1 MHVFGG
7 DNPFQ
12 LTPFSSPN
20 TWAYDPV
27 LNAWFAGSPMNVAR
41 SFVAA
46 TFVGDRAVAAGGL
59 AAGQPTNVTEAS
71 DPFGPPPPP
80 RASRSARASA
90 SEDGK

>member
-80 RASRSARASA
+80 RASRPARASA